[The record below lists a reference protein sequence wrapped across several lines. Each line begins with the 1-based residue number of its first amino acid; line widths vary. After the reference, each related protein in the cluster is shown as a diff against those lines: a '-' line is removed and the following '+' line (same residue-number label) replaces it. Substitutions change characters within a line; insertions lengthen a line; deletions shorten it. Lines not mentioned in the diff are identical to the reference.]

1 MTKTGKK
8 MGILNVLDL
17 HGSFELAVFDNA
29 LKAIENLSP
38 QERERP
44 YAFMIKISKS
54 AVGGAAYQLSFLSM
68 MSLQNARDA
77 SFRPHAGVFLSENPL
92 KAYAAQL
99 GAIAHTKSNE
109 FDELVGDEDASVKI
123 LCVGK
128 IENVHTRTT
137 KSGKQ
142 MANLTVLDLAGS
154 FEMSA
159 FGDICDAVTA
169 LTDAQLERPMAFWAR
184 LSKNTSPY
192 GGKYQ
197 IYLDE
202 ILSLDAAREIENY
215 APDKIRGSRFG
226 SERRNDGGNGFGGE
240 RGGGYGSG
248 NFAER
253 RGGFAAEDPALK
265 ARKEREAQRKNAQDF
280 EFELSLG
287 ELSREKI
294 YKIYHLAFCDTALK
308 NTKRLI
314 LRIRNGSEVLVYPT
328 EYIVSD
334 NFTEKV
340 REIIAA

>member
-1 MTKTGKK
+1 

-29 LKAIENLSP
+29 LKAIENLSS

-77 SFRPHAGVFLSENPL
+77 SFRPRAGVFLSENPL

-109 FDELVGDEDASVKI
+109 FDELVGEEDASVKI

-169 LTDAQLERPMAFWAR
+169 LGDVELERPMAFWAR

-192 GGKYQ
+192 GGKFQ

-202 ILSLDAAREIENY
+202 ILTLDAAQNIDGY
-215 APDKIRGSRFG
+215 APSKVRGFG
-226 SERRNDGGNGFGGE
+226 GRERGGFNGSNSGSGGNFGGE
-240 RGGGYGSG
+240 RSGSYGGENSAG
-248 NFAER
+248 R
-253 RGGFAAEDPALK
+253 RGGFTAEDPALK

>member
-1 MTKTGKK
+1 M
-8 MGILNVLDL
+8 N
-17 HGSFELAVFDNA
+17 
-29 LKAIENLSP
+29 
-38 QERERP
+38 
-44 YAFMIKISKS
+44 
-54 AVGGAAYQLSFLSM
+54 
-68 MSLQNARDA
+68 
-77 SFRPHAGVFLSENPL
+77 ENPL
-92 KAYAAQL
+92 KTYAAQL
-99 GAIAHTKSNE
+99 RAITHTKSNE
-109 FDELVGDEDASVKI
+109 FDELVGEEDASVKI

-128 IENVHTRTT
+128 IENVFARTT

-169 LTDAQLERPMAFWAR
+169 LGDVELERPMAFWAR

-192 GGKYQ
+192 GGKFQ

-202 ILSLDAAREIENY
+202 ILTLDAAQNIDGY
-215 APDKIRGSRFG
+215 APSKVRGFG
-226 SERRNDGGNGFGGE
+226 GRERGGFNGGNSGFGGE
-240 RGGGYGSG
+240 RSGSYGGENSVG
-248 NFAER
+248 R

-265 ARKEREAQRKNAQDF
+265 ARKEREVQRKNAQDF

-328 EYIVSD
+328 EYIVGD